1 MLVMAMCKVG
11 KVFHVGDGNVQSW
24 YGVCILTG
32 SALGMRMYQARPN
45 GAFIKDISV
54 TGRRGNYTV
63 EIIPYL
69 CGNTFELISLEG
81 SQVCQRLTLHG
92 GQTNKT

>member
-1 MLVMAMCKVG
+1 MLVMAMCQVG
-11 KVFHVGDGNVQSW
+11 KVFDAGDGNVQSW
-24 YGVCILTG
+24 HGVYILTG
-32 SALGMRMYQARPN
+32 SALGMRMLQARPN

-54 TGRRGNYTV
+54 TGKLGNYTV

-69 CGNTFELISLEG
+69 CGNTFKLISLEA

-92 GQTNKT
+92 G